1 MPMYITYA
9 KYSHSGV
16 KGMIDKPTDRTGAI
30 KALIEKSGGKLIAV
44 YMTTG
49 SHDVVIVSEAPAG
62 TDVVAVGMAAAASGA
77 VSKIETVRAWTPSE
91 FKSIAAVSYTHLRA
105 HETPEHRGLR
115 DVRRQGQGPA
125 ACRH

>member
-1 MPMYITYA
+1 MPTYITYA

-62 TDVVAVGMAAAASGA
+62 TDVVAVGMAASG
-77 VSKIETVRAWTPSE
+77 KRCGI
-91 FKSIAAVSYTHLRA
+91 
-105 HETPEHRGLR
+105 
-115 DVRRQGQGPA
+115 QN
-125 ACRH
+125 

>member
-91 FKSIAAVSYTHLRA
+91 FKSIAEKAGKLAGDYT
-105 HETPEHRGLR
+105 PPGN
-115 DVRRQGQGPA
+115 DQ
-125 ACRH
+125 C